1 MPSSDHTDGVFLLKK
16 IKLKKMKIK
25 TNQIKITPDKFGFNF
40 CQFGDLTTSIKDW
53 CDYWNFKTEKVG
65 AFTNIIITDDID
77 LFECFDI
84 PESYELVDGFSP
96 NLNKQLHVGHLSN
109 LVLANAFQKLKIG
122 KKFIAILGDTLKSG
136 DTKKEIALELYKN
149 WCKDFN
155 YNIDDIYFA
164 SEMEL
169 KDISIL
175 IDGEESYQGTKV
187 FDVGDEKVVGIKSDG
202 STSYFYQDVAL
213 AQHLNKS
220 TLYLTGFEQDE
231 HFKNLNKLF
240 PHVSHLGLGL
250 VMLDGKKMSSSEGN
264 VIYLNDL
271 VSDLK
276 GKFNNDIKLVYN
288 ILAGQILNS
297 KPNQI
302 KSINS
307 SLIDNPKLSL
317 GLYLSYTMAHIKS
330 CGVETK
336 SISNYNSK
344 KLQFAHIKSIEN
356 LNPSVLFKEL
366 VDHSKEINKHYEKM
380 YIKNNPENIEF
391 FSNLISDLEFGMLNL
406 GMFSVEKV

>member
-1 MPSSDHTDGVFLLKK
+1 MLKPPSDSDGGFLFNKK
-16 IKLKKMKIK
+16 IYLKMKIK
-25 TNQIKITPDKFGFNF
+25 TNQIKITPPKFGFNF
-40 CQFGDLTTSIKDW
+40 CQFGELSQPVKEW
-53 CDYWNFKTEKVG
+53 CQHWNFKTEKAG
-65 AFTNIIITDDID
+65 PFTNIIIPENIN
-77 LFECFDI
+77 LFDCFEL
-84 PESYELVDGFSP
+84 PEKYELIDGFSP

-122 KKFIAILGDTLKSG
+122 KKSIAILGDTLKSG
-136 DTKKEIALELYKN
+136 DTKKETALELYKN

-155 YNIDDIYFA
+155 YQIDDIYFA
-164 SEMEL
+164 SEMKL
-169 KDISIL
+169 KDDIL
-175 IDGEESYQGTKV
+175 IDGEGSYQGTKV

-213 AQHLNKS
+213 VQHLNKS
-220 TLYLTGFEQDE
+220 TLYLTGFEQDV

-264 VIYLNDL
+264 VIYLTNL
-271 VSDLK
+271 VSDLEE
-276 GKFNNDIKLVYN
+276 KFNDIKLVYN

-302 KSINS
+302 KSIDS
-307 SLIDNPKLSL
+307 SIIDNPKLSL

-336 SISNYNSK
+336 VIENYKSK

-356 LNPSVLFKEL
+356 LNPSILFKEL
-366 VDHSKEINKHYEKM
+366 VDHSKKINKHYEKM
-380 YIKNNPENIEF
+380 YIKDNPENIEF
-391 FSNLISDLEFGMLNL
+391 FSDLISDLELGMLNL